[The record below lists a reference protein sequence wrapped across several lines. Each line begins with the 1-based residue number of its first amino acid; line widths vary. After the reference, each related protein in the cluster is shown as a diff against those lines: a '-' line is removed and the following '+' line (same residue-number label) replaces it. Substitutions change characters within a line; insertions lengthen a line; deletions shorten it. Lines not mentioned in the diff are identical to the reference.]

1 MVRPGGEPVVRLRGE
16 PVVWSGGEPVAWS
29 RGDAVVWPGGD
40 AVVWSRWGPVVWPGG
55 EPVVRSGGEPVVRL
69 RWGPV
74 VSSLALLNH
83 RLQGCMPPACR
94 DGGSSGFRYLK
105 KIWMTRMATMFTT
118 LIIGLMA
125 GPLVSL
131 YGSPTVSPVT
141 EAA

>member
-40 AVVWSRWGPVVWPGG
+40 AVVWS
-55 EPVVRSGGEPVVRL
+55 

>member
-1 MVRPGGEPVVRLRGE
+1 MVRLRGDAVVWSGGEPVVRLRGE
-16 PVVWSGGEPVAWS
+16 PVVWS
-29 RGDAVVWPGGD
+29 RGDAVVRLRGEP
-40 AVVWSRWGPVVWPGG
+40 VVWSRWEPAVRSRWEPVVW
-55 EPVVRSGGEPVVRL
+55 S

-83 RLQGCMPPACR
+83 RLQGGMPPACR